1 MNLKESHLSG
11 AIDSIEK
18 AGHLSDEAEKIVFSS
33 ENSLNVEF
41 KPILESLKN
50 KIKSSEA
57 HFAETENNLKDYF
70 NNIINNLT
78 DSMSGVFS
86 LNKAVSCLIIIINI
100 LYFLYFFKMTE
111 RFVVNYQ
118 LKH

>member
-1 MNLKESHLSG
+1 MHNNAKLEANELTDEAMNLKESHFNG

-33 ENSLNVEF
+33 ENSLNAEF

-57 HFAETENNLKDYF
+57 HFFETEANLKDYY

-78 DSMSGVFS
+78 DSMGGVFN
-86 LNKAVSCLIIIINI
+86 LNKAVSYVL
-100 LYFLYFFKMTE
+100 FFKG
-111 RFVVNYQ
+111 N
-118 LKH
+118 